1 MLIKYSN
8 NDWRHMNMR
17 FTLRPVAFATSALL
31 LTLSAVARSESQAP
45 QASPTG
51 DTGAQAQPAGPIQ
64 GEAQPKAEKK
74 APAAEPA
81 ASAPQEQPSQKVQDV
96 QQIVIVGTKSAHAMS
111 VHSAPLTVSAFNADQ
126 LDALHINSLADL
138 TTQIPNVRLNNAG
151 TTAYSNASIIRGM
164 GDFSSIPSTTP
175 AVGIFED
182 GVYLGTRPG
191 SMPPGAFDLEGVE
204 ILRGPQGL
212 LFGRNTTAG
221 AILVRTKNPTKTFE
235 LEGSTAVESG
245 LDFINQISVSGPLND
260 GKTLL
265 GKLALYD
272 GVDTGYFHNLIDDNH
287 HYGKSKTEA
296 VHGALSWQQ
305 SPDLVHLLKTEFLM
319 LKGDGP
325 AVQNHFVYSPNSLNF
340 VNDGTGYTKINN
352 KSATLESNWTTS
364 ATGKVTNIAN
374 VRHSLDNSG
383 SDIPGTPT
391 TVLDGFGTVDFTQ
404 YSDELRY
411 AGDVGRLS
419 IVTGLFGYWDKLKY
433 VEERKVAPV
442 PGRPLLLDQI
452 GGGKQDSSTL
462 AAFAQVDYRLLDTV
476 TLTLGDRLSK
486 EKKTAHVAL
495 IATTTDCDLS
505 AATCSS
511 YGFSDSKSWTSQTPK
526 VGLSWKPQEET
537 NLYGNWT
544 KGNRSGGF
552 DLRWVD
558 PASPPNPY
566 KPEDVDS
573 YEIGLKQYLF
583 DKKVSVNVAGFINH
597 YTNLQRDLAFVGPE
611 GPISTTINAA
621 NATIRGFEL
630 EGNWRVNPD
639 WSVSANY
646 GYLANK
652 FDKIF
657 FSMVAQNGVV
667 TPADYLLKLP
677 HAPKNSYGV
686 SIHNSTAVSFGTLR
700 TDVSYTYQ
708 DKSFADDNNINMLN
722 AVNNLDLNFSY
733 YPLDSKWTFTL
744 YGKDLLN
751 KTTFGINTTDQV
763 GFQPP
768 ATNSPLGKS
777 RILGL
782 KISYQL

>member
-1 MLIKYSN
+1 
-8 NDWRHMNMR
+8 MR
-17 FTLRPVAFATSALL
+17 FTPRPVAFAISAFL
-31 LTLSAVARSESQAP
+31 LTLSAVARAQDQAV
-45 QASPTG
+45 APTG
-51 DTGAQAQPAGPIQ
+51 AQGAAPGAQAQPVPP
-64 GEAQPKAEKK
+64 AQPASAAQAGAQVKAEGK
-74 APAAEPA
+74 APAVEAA
-81 ASAPQEQPSQKVQDV
+81 ASAPQEPSAQKVQDV
-96 QQIVIVGTKSAHAMS
+96 QQIVVVGTKSAHAMS
-111 VHSAPLTVSAFNADQ
+111 VHDAPLTVSAFNSDQ

-221 AILVRTKNPTKTFE
+221 AILVRTKNPTKVFE
-235 LEGSTAVESG
+235 LEASTAVETG
-245 LDFINQISVSGPLND
+245 LDYINQISVSGPLND

-272 GVDTGYFHNLIDDNH
+272 GIDTGYFHNLLDDNRH
-287 HYGKSKTEA
+287 FGKSKTEA

-319 LKGDGP
+319 LKGDGA
-325 AVQNHFVYSPNSLNF
+325 AVQNHFAYSPNSLDF
-340 VNDGTGYTKINN
+340 VDDNAGFTKINN
-352 KSATLESNWTTS
+352 KSATLESNWTTTP
-364 ATGKVTNIAN
+364 TGKVTNIAN
-374 VRHSLDNSG
+374 VRHSLDNNG
-383 SDIPGTPT
+383 SDVPGTPT

-411 AGDVGRLS
+411 AGDIGRFS

-433 VEERKVAPV
+433 VEERKVVPF

-462 AAFAQVDYRLLDTV
+462 AAFAQVDYRLLDSL
-476 TLTLGDRLSK
+476 TLTLGDRFSN
-486 EKKTAHVAL
+486 EKKTAHIAL
-495 IATTTDCDLS
+495 IATSTQCNLS
-505 AATCSS
+505 AATCSA
-511 YGFSDSKSWTSQTPK
+511 YGFNESKSWTSQTPK
-526 VGLSWKPQEET
+526 VGLSWRPEETT
-537 NLYGNWT
+537 NLYANWT

-558 PASPPNPY
+558 PNSLPNPY
-566 KPEDVDS
+566 KPEDVNS
-573 YEIGLKQYLF
+573 YEVGLKQYLF
-583 DKKVSVNVAGFINH
+583 DKKVSLNVAGFINH
-597 YTNLQRDLAFVGPE
+597 YTDLQRDLAFVGPE
-611 GPISTTINAA
+611 GPISTTVNAA
-621 NATIRGFEL
+621 DATIRGFEL

-639 WSVSANY
+639 WSISANY
-646 GYLANK
+646 GYLTNK
-652 FDKIF
+652 FDKIY

-677 HAPKNSYGV
+677 HAPRNSYGLSV
-686 SIHNSTAVSFGTLR
+686 HNSTELSFGTVR
-700 TDVSYTYQ
+700 TDISYSYQ

-733 YPLDSKWTFTL
+733 YPLDSRWAFTL

-763 GFQPP
+763 GAQPP
-768 ATNSPLGKS
+768 ATNSPLGKA
-777 RILGL
+777 RILGV
-782 KISYQL
+782 KITYQL